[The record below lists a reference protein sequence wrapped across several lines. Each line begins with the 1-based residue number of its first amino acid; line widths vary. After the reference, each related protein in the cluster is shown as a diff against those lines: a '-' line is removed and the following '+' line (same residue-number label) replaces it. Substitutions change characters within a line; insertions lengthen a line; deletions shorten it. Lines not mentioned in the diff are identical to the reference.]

1 MPINP
6 KDRRWLK
13 DWGLKLGASAY
24 LLFVFAFMA
33 SHVAPG
39 SIASLTHAMTR
50 AIVPALISTFALLG
64 IMLYLRKR

>member
-6 KDRRWLK
+6 NDRRWLK

-33 SHVAPG
+33 SHAAPG
-39 SIASLTHAMTR
+39 SVPSLIDAMTR